1 MAKGPPARFVEEYH
15 GPIEDFGNYSESEEE
30 EHARE
35 QQPPEARAKVRAPAH
50 APAGAGEAKDQDAG
64 DEEHERARP
73 AGKPPRPGFGRQA
86 HRPAQGQGAAPPSA
100 QGRAGKPQVTE
111 ERLAQLAKARERAL
125 EVRRERGEL
134 RRKEK
139 ALKQLALEA
148 RRKRL
153 SDMEKKLGRELAGYA
168 PMENPPVLLD
178 PSAQAE
184 KKSKKRQI
192 LIVPSSPADSDA
204 DSEDEGGVPQVAP
217 KKPKVVPPVKPVYQQ
232 ATEELKREEE
242 KAALGAYRQR
252 VDEAKRQLLMQAVFG
267 GGSGVLPT
275 AGTV

>member
-1 MAKGPPARFVEEYH
+1 
-15 GPIEDFGNYSESEEE
+15 
-30 EHARE
+30 
-35 QQPPEARAKVRAPAH
+35 
-50 APAGAGEAKDQDAG
+50 
-64 DEEHERARP
+64 
-73 AGKPPRPGFGRQA
+73 
-86 HRPAQGQGAAPPSA
+86 
-100 QGRAGKPQVTE
+100 
-111 ERLAQLAKARERAL
+111 
-125 EVRRERGEL
+125 
-134 RRKEK
+134 
-139 ALKQLALEA
+139 
-148 RRKRL
+148 
-153 SDMEKKLGRELAGYA
+153 MEKKLGRELAGYA